1 MVFFDLNEPVIEES
15 VSADFVND
23 CDALYGEDE
32 DSDSANVINDC
43 DASDGV
49 AEDSVSANVVN
60 AFDAL
65 DGVVEESVS
74 ADVVNAS
81 DSSSSD
87 VVAVSNDDQ
96 NSSCKFIFAFYK
108 YHL

>member
-32 DSDSANVINDC
+32 YSDSANVINDC

-49 AEDSVSANVVN
+49 AEDSVSAN
-60 AFDAL
+60 
-65 DGVVEESVS
+65 
-74 ADVVNAS
+74 VVNAS